1 MEQIVSCE
9 VCGLVQR
16 VEPLPRRMRALC
28 ARCHF
33 EIRRRKRDSAN
44 RTLAL
49 AIGALA
55 LYIPANLLPI
65 VQVEYWGAAS
75 TTTIFDGVRGLFQ
88 TRSYVVGCLIFC
100 TSILFPG
107 LKIVGLIALSA
118 TVHRRG
124 LERFRSWVYR
134 MIQILDPWNMLEVTM
149 LSIVVA
155 LAELGKVATVHPGAG
170 VVSFAGVVV
179 LTISATLTF
188 DPRLVWDAGEERRS

>member
-1 MEQIVSCE
+1 MEQIVSCQ

-16 VEPLPRRMRALC
+16 IEPLPRRMRWLC

-33 EIRRRKRDSAN
+33 EIRRRKRDSAT

-65 VQVEYWGAAS
+65 VQVEYWGAES

-88 TRSYVVGCLIFC
+88 TGSYVVGCLIFC

-107 LKIVGLIALSA
+107 LKIAGLILLSA
-118 TVHRRG
+118 TVHRAG
-124 LERFRSWVYR
+124 LERFRAWVYR

-149 LSIVVA
+149 LSIIVA

-170 VVSFAGVVV
+170 VVSFAAVVV
-179 LTISATLTF
+179 LTIAATLTF
-188 DPRLVWDAGEERRS
+188 DPRLVWDAREEQPS